1 MDPRGIVLIVCVVSF
16 VLMIALVAY
25 QSRVFPTG
33 REEKILGRVQWVL
46 WVIWFASAFALV
58 FWFPEWVSSYD
69 PRDY

>member
-46 WVIWFASAFALV
+46 WIMWFASAFTLLV
-58 FWFPEWVSSYD
+58 WFS
-69 PRDY
+69 